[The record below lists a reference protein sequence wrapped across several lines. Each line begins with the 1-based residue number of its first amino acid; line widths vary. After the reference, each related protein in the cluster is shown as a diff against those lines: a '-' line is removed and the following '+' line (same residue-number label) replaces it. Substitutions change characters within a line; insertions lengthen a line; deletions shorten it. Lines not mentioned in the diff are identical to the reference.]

1 MAAWLYRAQMQQ
13 ARTSPSTE
21 NVAVIDMHFAFCTGT
36 NQTAFA
42 ALGHVNNGTPGMGTP
57 VLADYNNLLN
67 DLIAFLASLRGLSAS
82 QGTWNYL
89 NLHNLNVGHPVPNPA
104 VASAVTSQAGSGGA
118 SVLPSQDA
126 IAITLV
132 TVDRRHWG
140 RFYIP
145 TISQSYVDTN
155 GRITSSGTSLPIG
168 YLRTLYGAASGH
180 NWYPIVRDTTVGD
193 SARPVQSLRGD
204 NVFDIQRRRRYG
216 RSTLTNVGAI
226 P

>member
-1 MAAWLYRAQMQQ
+1 MQA

-21 NVAVIDMHFAFCTGT
+21 NVAVIDHHFAFCTGT

-42 ALGHVNNGTPGMGTP
+42 ALGHVNNGTAGMGTP
-57 VLADYNNLLN
+57 ANADYANLAN
-67 DLIAFLASLRGLSAS
+67 DLIAFLTSLRGLSAS
-82 QGTWNYL
+82 QLTWNYL
-89 NLHNLNVGHPVPNPA
+89 NMHNVNVGHPVPNPA
-104 VASAVTSQAGSGGA
+104 VYSTSFSQAGSGGA
-118 SVLPSQDA
+118 TVLPPQDA

-132 TVDRRHWG
+132 TIDRRHWG

-145 TISQSYVDTN
+145 SISASYADTN

-168 YLRTLYGAASGH
+168 YLRTLYGSASAH
-180 NWYPIVRDTTVGD
+180 NWYPVVRDTTVGD

-204 NVFDIQRRRRYG
+204 NVFDIQRRRRYA
-216 RSTLTNVGAI
+216 RSTQTNTGAI